1 MKITECS
8 YVKAIVNSNEY
19 IIQNSPQNISAVI
32 CSAGA
37 DSDIKIQTPDCKTV
51 LSLYGPFLD
60 QCTDFDY
67 VNKKLKPEVIAMQL
81 GEKKVP
87 EIEFI
92 KGKPPLFQYHGR
104 K

>member
-1 MKITECS
+1 MNITQCS
-8 YVKAIVNSNEY
+8 YVKAIINDHEY
-19 IIQNSPQNISAVI
+19 LIQNSPKNISAVI

-51 LSLYGPFLD
+51 LSMYGPFLD
-60 QCTDFDY
+60 QCTDFEY
-67 VNKKLKPEVIAMQL
+67 VNKSLKPEVIAMQL

-92 KGKPPLFQYHGR
+92 RGKPPLSQYHGR